1 MVNMTGTHLKGIVPS
16 IAEGCATLPYFRMG
30 KCDGALTAKSLYYSM
45 SGLLESD
52 FSPLLQPGFHL
63 SSLPGLETMCVDAF
77 NPKSTTRENI
87 MEGLKQV
94 LNQLASVSLQCDVWV
109 DGGFLTE
116 KINPKD
122 SDIVI
127 RASGPYVES
136 ASQSIK
142 DVVKWLGT
150 DLKPKFLC
158 HCFFLP
164 VYPVGHQ
171 LYDFARNSDAYW
183 KGQFGFSRA
192 NNPKG
197 IAVIKLCGGVQ

>member
-1 MVNMTGTHLKGIVPS
+1 
-16 IAEGCATLPYFRMG
+16 MG
-30 KCDGALTAKSLYYSM
+30 KCDGASTAKSLYYSM

-52 FSPLLQPGFHL
+52 FSPLLQPGFHP
-63 SSLPGLETMCVDAF
+63 SSLPGLEVMCVDAF

-164 VYPVGHQ
+164 VYSVGHQ
-171 LYDFARNSDAYW
+171 LYDTARKLDAYW